1 MLRHVQAILGVLILV
16 AILLFAFVLNREPN
30 RNVPSADVPKRKEKP
45 VSPSEVKFVSPIKGQ
60 VVSPIKSD
68 EQVLFYPTLGWFVG
82 IPHEPEES
90 RNHFEIE
97 IHGCIF
103 EAGKHAAGVKLIREL
118 TGIDESKLSGQEA
131 ALFQQRAELF
141 AVDHERGKAIPVRIG
156 DQTYL
161 LPESEANGHFH
172 GRIRTSGYGLQNALG
187 EPVRKVKVAAVLR
200 DGDSR
205 EFSGRVHLAP
215 NAPPV
220 VRVISDIDDT
230 IKISQVRDKPA
241 LLLNTFCRPF
251 RPAPGMA
258 DLYRDWETAGA
269 RFHYVSGSPWQLY
282 PPLAEFI
289 RNHNFPAGS
298 FHMKLF
304 RPTDR
309 SATNLFGSQIEYKR
323 GEITALFEK
332 FPRDRFIL
340 VGDSGEQD
348 ATIYAE
354 LAREFPR
361 QVSRILIRNVTDDP
375 IDTFRETFTGLPDDL
390 WQVFREPS
398 EIQVS
403 LKAEKSPYRD
413 R

>member
-1 MLRHVQAILGVLILV
+1 MQRQLLGILGVLILV
-16 AILLFAFVLNREPN
+16 ATLVLVFALTREPN
-30 RNVPSADVPKRKEKP
+30 RPPPINAAPNQEAKP
-45 VSPSEVKFVSPIKGQ
+45 VSPSEVKFVSPTKDRI
-60 VVSPIKSD
+60 VSPIKSD
-68 EQVLFYPTLGWFVG
+68 EEVIFYPTLAWFVG
-82 IPHEPEES
+82 IPHEPEENS
-90 RNHFEIE
+90 NHFEIE

-118 TGIDESKLSGQEA
+118 TGIDESKLSGEEA
-131 ALFQQRAELF
+131 ILFQQRAELF

-161 LPESEANGHFH
+161 LPESEANGHFY
-172 GRIRTSGYGLQNALG
+172 GRIRTSGVQLG
-187 EPVRKVKVAAVLR
+187 QMSGGTFRELKVAAVLR
-200 DGDSR
+200 DGDNR
-205 EFSGRVHLAP
+205 DFSGRVHLAP
-215 NAPPV
+215 SVPPV

-258 DLYRDWETAGA
+258 DMYRSWESAGA

-289 RNHNFPAGS
+289 RDHNFPAGS

-309 SATNLFGSQIEYKR
+309 SAKNLFGSQIEYKK

-332 FPRDRFIL
+332 FPRDHFIL

-348 ATIYAE
+348 PTIYADI
-354 LAREFPR
+354 AREHPR
-361 QVSRILIRNVTDDP
+361 QVLRILIRNVTDESL
-375 IDTFRETFTGLPDDL
+375 DTFRATFAGLPDDL
-390 WQVFREPS
+390 WQVFAEPS
-398 EIQVS
+398 EI
-403 LKAEKSPYRD
+403 KFTPN
-413 R
+413 

>member
-1 MLRHVQAILGVLILV
+1 MNRYLAFTLGLLVLVVVGVLTVKLSQPV
-16 AILLFAFVLNREPN
+16 EPN
-30 RNVPSADVPKRKEKP
+30 PANPLTPPLPPSVPHGSSKTASSQE
-45 VSPSEVKFVSPIKGQ
+45 SPIMNPFEGK

-68 EQVLFYPTLGWFVG
+68 EEIVFYPTVATFVG
-82 IPHEPEES
+82 IPQEPEGPQS
-90 RNHFEIE
+90 FDIE

-103 EAGKHAAGVKLIREL
+103 EAGKHAIGVKLIREL
-118 TGIDESKLSGQEA
+118 TGIDESKLTTEEA
-131 ALFQQRAELF
+131 RLFQQRAELF
-141 AVDHERGKAIPVRIG
+141 AVDHERDKKIPVRIG
-156 DQTYL
+156 DQVFQ
-161 LPESEANGHFH
+161 LPASEANGHFQ
-172 GRIRTSGYGLQNALG
+172 GRIRLDSKAVESASGGTFRGLQ
-187 EPVRKVKVAAVLR
+187 VTAVLR
-200 DGDSR
+200 NGDNR

-215 NAPPV
+215 AAPPV

-241 LLLNTFCRPF
+241 LLLNTFCRQF

-258 DLYRDWETAGA
+258 EMYRVWEESGA

-289 RNHNFPAGS
+289 RDHNFPAGS

-309 SATNLFGSQIEYKR
+309 SATNLFGSQIEYKK

-348 ATIYAE
+348 PTIYAG
-354 LAREFPR
+354 LARENPR
-361 QVSRILIRNVTDDP
+361 QVSRILIRNVTDDS
-375 IDTFRETFTGLPDDL
+375 IETFRETFTGLPDDL
-390 WQVFREPS
+390 WLVFREPA
-398 EIQVS
+398 EIKFAHQ
-403 LKAEKSPYRD
+403 
-413 R
+413 

>member
-1 MLRHVQAILGVLILV
+1 MQRYLLGILGVLILV
-16 AILLFAFVLNREPN
+16 AVMVLVTVLPREPDRATPAPAVTN
-30 RNVPSADVPKRKEKP
+30 LPQKP
-45 VSPSEVKFVSPIKGQ
+45 ESLSEVKFVSPIKGP

-68 EQVLFYPTLGWFVG
+68 EEVVFYPTVAWFEG
-82 IPHEPEES
+82 IPHEPEHS
-90 RNHFEIE
+90 SNHFEIE

-118 TGIDESKLSGQEA
+118 TGIDESKLSTEEA
-131 ALFQQRAELF
+131 RLFQQRAELF

-172 GRIRTSGYGLQNALG
+172 GRIRTSGYRLQNALG
-187 EPVRKVKVAAVLR
+187 EPVRELKVTAVLR
-200 DGDSR
+200 DGDTR
-205 EFSGRVHLAP
+205 EFSGQVHLAP
-215 NAPPV
+215 NSPPV

-230 IKISQVRDKPA
+230 IKISQVRDKPT

-251 RPAPGMA
+251 RPVPGMA
-258 DLYRDWETAGA
+258 DLYRAWEETGV

-289 RNHNFPAGS
+289 RDHNFPAGS
-298 FHMKLF
+298 FHMKHF

-309 SATNLFGSQIEYKR
+309 SAMNLFGSQIEYKR
-323 GEITALFEK
+323 GEIKSLFEK
-332 FPRDRFIL
+332 FPRDHFVLI
-340 VGDSGEQD
+340 GDSGEQD

-354 LAREFPR
+354 LARENPR
-361 QVSRILIRNVTDDP
+361 QVSHILIRNVTDEP
-375 IDTFRETFTGLPDDL
+375 LDTFRETFDGLPDDL

-398 EIQVS
+398 EITFQ
-403 LKAEKSPYRD
+403 LR
-413 R
+413 

>member
-1 MLRHVQAILGVLILV
+1 MQRQILGLIGVLFLV
-16 AILLFAFVLNREPN
+16 VVVVLAFVLNRQPSRTPPSQAAPN
-30 RNVPSADVPKRKEKP
+30 PAKKPASANEVQFVLP
-45 VSPSEVKFVSPIKGQ
+45 VKGK

-68 EQVLFYPTLGWFVG
+68 EEVIFYPTLAWFEGV
-82 IPHEPEES
+82 PHESEMNS
-90 RNHFEIE
+90 NHFEIE

-118 TGIDESKLSGQEA
+118 TGIDESKLSIEEA
-131 ALFQQRAELF
+131 RLFQQRAELF

-156 DQTYL
+156 DQVFQ
-161 LPESEANGHFH
+161 LPESEANGHFQ
-172 GRIRTSGYGLQNALG
+172 GRIRTHARFLELASSGKFREL
-187 EPVRKVKVAAVLR
+187 KVEAILR

-205 EFSGRVHLAP
+205 EFSGTVHLAP
-215 NAPPV
+215 NTIPV

-258 DLYRDWETAGA
+258 DMYRIWEETGA

-282 PPLAEFI
+282 PPLAEFV
-289 RNHNFPAGS
+289 RDHNFPAGS

-309 SATNLFGSQIEYKR
+309 SAKNLFGSQIEYKK

-348 ATIYAE
+348 PTIYAD
-354 LAREFPR
+354 LARENPR
-361 QVSRILIRNVTDDP
+361 QVSHILIRNVTGDSLES
-375 IDTFRETFTGLPDDL
+375 FRETFTGLPDDL
-390 WQVFREPS
+390 WQVFRETT
-398 EIQVS
+398 EIKFQ
-403 LKAEKSPYRD
+403 LKASD
-413 R
+413 

>member
-1 MLRHVQAILGVLILV
+1 MQRQILGLVGVLFLV
-16 AILLFAFVLNREPN
+16 TVIVLAFVLNREPS
-30 RNVPSADVPKRKEKP
+30 RSPPSQAAPNPTKKPKPANEIQFVLP
-45 VSPSEVKFVSPIKGQ
+45 VKGK

-68 EQVLFYPTLGWFVG
+68 EEILFYPTLAWFVG
-82 IPHEPEES
+82 IPHEPEENS
-90 RNHFEIE
+90 NHFEIE

-118 TGIDESKLSGQEA
+118 TGIDESKLSIEEA
-131 ALFQQRAELF
+131 RLFQQRAELF

-161 LPESEANGHFH
+161 FPESEANGHFQA
-172 GRIRTSGYGLQNALG
+172 RIRTNGFQLKQMSGEKFREL
-187 EPVRKVKVAAVLR
+187 KVTAVLR
-200 DGDSR
+200 DGDNR
-205 EFSGRVHLAP
+205 EFSGTVHLAP

-251 RPAPGMA
+251 RPVPGMA
-258 DLYRDWETAGA
+258 DMYRIWEETGA

-282 PPLAEFI
+282 PPLAEFV
-289 RNHNFPAGS
+289 RDHNFPAGS

-304 RPTDR
+304 RTTDR
-309 SATNLFGSQIEYKR
+309 SAKNLFGSQIEYKK

-348 ATIYAE
+348 PTIYAE
-354 LAREFPR
+354 MARENPR
-361 QVSRILIRNVTDDP
+361 QVSHILIRNVTDDSLES
-375 IDTFRETFTGLPDDL
+375 FRETFTGLPDDL
-390 WQVFREPS
+390 WQVFRETT
-398 EIQVS
+398 EIKFQ
-403 LKAEKSPYRD
+403 LKASD
-413 R
+413 

>member
-1 MLRHVQAILGVLILV
+1 MQRQILGIVGVLFLV
-16 AILLFAFVLNREPN
+16 LSLVLVFALTREPN
-30 RNVPSADVPKRKEKP
+30 RPPPIDAAPNQKAKP
-45 VSPSEVKFVSPIKGQ
+45 VSPSEVKFVSPTKDR

-68 EQVLFYPTLGWFVG
+68 EEVIFYPTLAWFVG
-82 IPHEPEES
+82 IPHEPEENS
-90 RNHFEIE
+90 NHFEIE

-118 TGIDESKLSGQEA
+118 TGIDESKLTGEEA
-131 ALFQQRAELF
+131 IFFQKRAELF

-161 LPESEANGHFH
+161 LPESEANGHFQA
-172 GRIRTSGYGLQNALG
+172 RIRTNGFQLGQMSGGTFREL
-187 EPVRKVKVAAVLR
+187 KVEAVLR

-258 DLYRDWETAGA
+258 DMYRDWESAGA

-289 RNHNFPAGS
+289 RDHNFPAGS

-309 SATNLFGSQIEYKR
+309 SAKNLFGSQIEYKK
-323 GEITALFEK
+323 GEITALFAK
-332 FPRDRFIL
+332 FPRDRFVL

-348 ATIYAE
+348 PTIYADI
-354 LAREFPR
+354 AREHPR
-361 QVSRILIRNVTDDP
+361 QVSHILIRNVTDEP
-375 IDTFRETFTGLPDDL
+375 LDTFRETFAGLPDDL
-390 WQVFREPS
+390 WQVFRETS
-398 EIQVS
+398 EIKFH
-403 LKAEKSPYRD
+403 LNAKD
-413 R
+413 

>member
-1 MLRHVQAILGVLILV
+1 MQRQLLGILGVLILV
-16 AILLFAFVLNREPN
+16 AALVLVFALTREPN
-30 RNVPSADVPKRKEKP
+30 RPPPINAAPNLKAKP
-45 VSPSEVKFVSPIKGQ
+45 VSPSEVKFVSPIKDR

-68 EQVLFYPTLGWFVG
+68 EEVIFYPTLAWFVG
-82 IPHEPEES
+82 IPHEPEENS
-90 RNHFEIE
+90 NHFEIE

-118 TGIDESKLSGQEA
+118 TGIDESKLSGEEA
-131 ALFQQRAELF
+131 ILFQQRAELF
-141 AVDHERGKAIPVRIG
+141 AVDHERGKSIPVRIG

-161 LPESEANGHFH
+161 LSESEANGHFH

-187 EPVRKVKVAAVLR
+187 ESVREVKVAAVLR

-230 IKISQVRDKPA
+230 IKISQVRDKPV

-251 RPAPGMA
+251 RPVAGMA
-258 DLYRDWETAGA
+258 DLYRAWEETGA

-282 PPLAEFI
+282 PPLAEFV
-289 RNHNFPAGS
+289 RDHNFPAGS

-304 RPTDR
+304 RATDR
-309 SATNLFGSQIEYKR
+309 SAKNLFGSQIEYKK

-348 ATIYAE
+348 PTIYADIT
-354 LAREFPR
+354 RENPR
-361 QVSRILIRNVTDDP
+361 QVSRILIRNVTDEP
-375 IDTFRETFTGLPDDL
+375 LDTFREIFAGLPDDL
-390 WQVFREPS
+390 WQIFREPS
-398 EIQVS
+398 EITFQ
-403 LKAEKSPYRD
+403 LR
-413 R
+413 

>member
-1 MLRHVQAILGVLILV
+1 MNRHLAFALGLLVLIVVGVLTVKLSQPV
-16 AILLFAFVLNREPN
+16 ESGSANRLTPPTP
-30 RNVPSADVPKRKEKP
+30 PSAPQDRSKIATGQET
-45 VSPSEVKFVSPIKGQ
+45 PILNPIEGK

-68 EQVLFYPTLGWFVG
+68 EEVVFYPTIATSVG
-82 IPHEPEES
+82 IPHEPEGTQS
-90 RNHFEIE
+90 FDVE

-103 EAGKHAAGVKLIREL
+103 EAGKHAVGVKLIREL
-118 TGIDESKLSGQEA
+118 TGIDESKLTTEEA
-131 ALFQQRAELF
+131 RLFQQRAELF
-141 AVDHERGKAIPVRIG
+141 AVDHERDKKIPVRIG
-156 DQTYL
+156 DQVFQ
-161 LPESEANGHFH
+161 LPASEANGHFQ
-172 GRIRTSGYGLQNALG
+172 GRIRLDSKAIEAASGGAFRELR
-187 EPVRKVKVAAVLR
+187 VIAVLR
-200 DGDSR
+200 DGDTR

-215 NAPPV
+215 AAPSV

-230 IKISQVRDKPA
+230 IKVSQIRDKPA

-258 DLYRDWETAGA
+258 EMYRVWNESGA

-289 RNHNFPAGS
+289 REHNFPAGS

-309 SATNLFGSQIEYKR
+309 SAANLFGSQIEYKT
-323 GEITALFEK
+323 GEIKSLFGK

-348 ATIYAE
+348 PTIYAE
-354 LAREFPR
+354 LAREHPH
-361 QVSRILIRNVTDDP
+361 QVSRILIRNVTAEP
-375 IDTFRETFTGLPDDL
+375 IETFRETFTGLPDDL

-398 EIQVS
+398 EVQVS
-403 LKAEKSPYRD
+403 VKAD
-413 R
+413 M